1 MSPNRELAR
10 GFEVSGQLAAR
21 SAAETGPLTCG
32 VDVGG
37 TKILAAVVD
46 AHGQV
51 VHEERTASPA
61 THVEAMTESIVG
73 LVRGLAARHPIEAVG
88 IGAAGYINKDR
99 STVLFAPNIAWRNV
113 DLKTEV
119 ESRVQLPVVVEN
131 DGNAAAWGEFRFG
144 AGRDVDDMV
153 MVTVGT
159 GVGGGIVA
167 NGSLLR
173 GAHGVAAEIGH
184 ITVMPGGELCGCGQR
199 GCLEAYASGTAL
211 ERRVPGM
218 TGPQITAAARAGDQS
233 CMEAIAEIGRW
244 LGGGLASLAA
254 VVDPGRIVIG
264 GGVAQAGGLLLDPV
278 RKAFHQHL
286 TGVGYRP
293 EAEIV
298 SAALGNHAGVIGAAD
313 VARS

>member
-1 MSPNRELAR
+1 M
-10 GFEVSGQLAAR
+10 
-21 SAAETGPLTCG
+21 TLTCG

-46 AHGQV
+46 AGGCIV
-51 VHEERTASPA
+51 EEVRIASPA
-61 THVEAMTESIVG
+61 GHVEAMIESIAGVVG
-73 LVRGLAARHPIEAVG
+73 DLAGRHQIDAVG
-88 IGAAGYINKDR
+88 IGAAGYIDKSR
-99 STVLFAPNIAWRNV
+99 SRVLFAPNIAWRNL
-113 DLKTEV
+113 DLKAEI
-119 ESRVQLPVVVEN
+119 EARIDLPVVVEN

-144 AGRDVDDMV
+144 AGRDVEDMV

-159 GVGGGIVA
+159 GVGGGIVI
-167 NGSLLR
+167 NGELVR
-173 GAHGVAAEIGH
+173 GAYGVAAEIGH
-184 ITVMPGGELCGCGQR
+184 LTVVPDGDLCGCGKR

-218 TGPQITAAARAGDQS
+218 SGPEITAAARAGDQR
-233 CMEAIAEIGRW
+233 CIEAIAGIGRW

-254 VVDPGRIVIG
+254 VLDPGRIVVG
-264 GGVAQAGGLLLDPV
+264 GGVAEAGDLLLDPV
-278 RKAFHQHL
+278 REAFRTHL

>member
-1 MSPNRELAR
+1 MSPNPELAR
-10 GFEVSGQLAAR
+10 GFAASDDAR
-21 SAAETGPLTCG
+21 RAQPGPDVALTCG

-46 AHGQV
+46 PRGEIL
-51 VHEERTASPA
+51 EEKRVSSPA
-61 THVEAMTESIVG
+61 AHVEAMTDSISA
-73 LVRGLAARHPIEAVG
+73 LVRDLAGRHQIEAVG

-119 ESRVQLPVVVEN
+119 ESRVGRPVLVEN

-144 AGRDVDDMV
+144 AGRDVDDML

-159 GVGGGIVA
+159 GVGGGIVN
-167 NGSLLR
+167 NGALLR
-173 GAHGVAAEIGH
+173 GAYGVAAEIGH
-184 ITVMPGGELCGCGQR
+184 ITVVPDGEVCGCGKR

-211 ERRVPGM
+211 DRRVPGLA
-218 TGPQITAAARAGDQS
+218 GPQITAAAMAGDQR
-233 CMEAIAEIGRW
+233 CIEAIADVGRW
-244 LGGGLASLAA
+244 LGTGLASLTA
-254 VVDPGRIVIG
+254 VVDPARIVIG
-264 GGVAQAGGLLLDPV
+264 GGVSQAGELLLGPV
-278 RKAFHQHL
+278 REAFRAHL
-286 TGVGYRP
+286 TGYGYRP

-313 VARS
+313 LARS

>member
-1 MSPNRELAR
+1 MSPSPELAR
-10 GFEVSGQLAAR
+10 GFAMSEEPAGGSAPETVS
-21 SAAETGPLTCG
+21 LTCG

-51 VHEERTASPA
+51 VDEERIASPA
-61 THVEAMTESIVG
+61 AHVEAMTESIVG
-73 LVRGLAARHPIEAVG
+73 LVRGLAARHLIEAVG

-113 DLKTEV
+113 DLKAEV
-119 ESRVQLPVVVEN
+119 ESRVHLPVVVEN
-131 DGNAAAWGEFRFG
+131 DGNAAAWGEFQFG

-167 NGSLLR
+167 NGALLR
-173 GAHGVAAEIGH
+173 GAYGVAAEIGH
-184 ITVMPGGELCGCGQR
+184 ITVVPGGDLCGCGKR

-211 ERRVPGM
+211 TSGVPGM
-218 TGPQITAAARAGDQS
+218 TGPEITAAAKAGDPG
-233 CMEAIAEIGRW
+233 CIEAIAEIGRW

-254 VVDPGRIVIG
+254 VVDPARIVIG
-264 GGVAQAGGLLLDPV
+264 GGVAEAGHLLLDPI
-278 RKAFHQHL
+278 REAFHEQL

-293 EAEIV
+293 EAQIV